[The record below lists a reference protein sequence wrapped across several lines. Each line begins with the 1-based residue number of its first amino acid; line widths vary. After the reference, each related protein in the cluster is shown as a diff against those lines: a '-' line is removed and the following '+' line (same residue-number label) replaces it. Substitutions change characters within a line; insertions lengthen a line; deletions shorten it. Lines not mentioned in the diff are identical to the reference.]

1 MFGFNGNMIVGFL
14 PYKQEHSAVEKL
26 FEEVIGL
33 MCEAAGEPQI
43 YITAGIS
50 YANEQNY
57 FIDDMLLNA
66 DRGMGLSRTQ
76 GCKGVGSAGIKLPP
90 NPKIALQFRQLA

>member
-1 MFGFNGNMIVGFL
+1 MSVYVLKNTLEPQGALFGFNGNMIVGFL

-76 GCKGVGSAGIKLPP
+76 GCNKVMYCS
-90 NPKIALQFRQLA
+90 